1 MNGTSSGFK
10 IYCHGRTASH
20 PTAPAQIP
28 ACGIT
33 ALGSSEILASV
44 KVKLIR
50 YLNWLRKLR
59 NSRFLNAIKF
69 SNLVKYII
77 AKTTPLTTTIQP
89 LVKDSHRLEEKLLQ
103 TSKITDNPII
113 VVITP

>member
-1 MNGTSSGFK
+1 MGQNPDQDCIAYITKMIGRPGDWKTGRLEDSTTFE
-10 IYCHGRTASH
+10 CHGRTASY

-28 ACGIT
+28 ACGTT

-59 NSRFLNAIKF
+59 NSRFLDIIKS

-77 AKTTPLTTTIQP
+77 AETTFLATTIQP
-89 LVKDSHRLEEKLLQ
+89 L
-103 TSKITDNPII
+103 I
-113 VVITP
+113 

>member
-1 MNGTSSGFK
+1 MQDK
-10 IYCHGRTASH
+10 IIDRLTNLPIDQLKIRNTKPVFICHGRTASY

-28 ACGIT
+28 ACGTT

-59 NSRFLNAIKF
+59 NSRFLDAIKF

-77 AKTTPLTTTIQP
+77 AETMLLTTTI
-89 LVKDSHRLEEKLLQ
+89 
-103 TSKITDNPII
+103 
-113 VVITP
+113 